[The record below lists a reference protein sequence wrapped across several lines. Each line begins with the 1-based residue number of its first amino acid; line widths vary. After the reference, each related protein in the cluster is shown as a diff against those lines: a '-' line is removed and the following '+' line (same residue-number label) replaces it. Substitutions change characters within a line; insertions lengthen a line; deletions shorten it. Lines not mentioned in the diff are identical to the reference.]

1 MSFILLII
9 LLGVGLVHGL
19 KVRKRTNTALAEL
32 LLVYVLV
39 GYCGLYM
46 FSAGILDLVASFRQE
61 TIFPFPAGGPVQQFF
76 DFAFLGMATIALL
89 SIWFRGPSLV
99 APTLGW
105 SIFWFGATYIHL
117 TELYTTGGFTF
128 GAFWGI
134 FSSHTIVAL
143 VMLFLL
149 FVVYHSRSSEVCKKH
164 LP

>member
-1 MSFILLII
+1 MI

-19 KVRKRTNTALAEL
+19 KIRKRTNTALAEL

-76 DFAFLGMATIALL
+76 DFALLGMATIAIL
-89 SIWFRGPSLV
+89 SAWSRGRSLM
-99 APTLGW
+99 APVLGW

-117 TELYTTGGFTF
+117 TELYATGSFTV
-128 GAFWGI
+128 GI
-134 FSSHTIVAL
+134 FLGIFLSHTIVAL
-143 VMLFLL
+143 VMLSLL
-149 FVVYHSRSSEVCKKH
+149 FFVYHGRSSEICER
-164 LP
+164 